1 MAFWNKRRKK
11 QAPAQ
16 EQPPQERLLS
26 YRVANLQGIGTRQN
40 QEDAF
45 AFVNAVDVTEM
56 KRKGLLALVADGMG
70 GMEGGKIASETVIAA
85 MKDAFGGLDRQGNL
99 AESLKE
105 SVIFAGKQVFET
117 LGGRGGSTLVACL
130 FYEEQLYFA
139 SVGDSYLYLLRDG
152 ELLRLNRPHNVRQEL
167 WLETIHSGSMDPEP
181 ACADREADA
190 LTQFLGMDAIDDVDY
205 LHRPLALREGDLLLL
220 CSDGVAGVLT
230 EAEISACLQ
239 GNTPDRMCSS
249 LEQAILA
256 QNGKYQDNYTALVIR
271 CGY

>member
-11 QAPAQ
+11 QAVPQ
-16 EQPPQERLLS
+16 TIPPQERLLS

-70 GMEGGKIASETVIAA
+70 GMEGGKRASETVIAA

-99 AESLKE
+99 AEALKE
-105 SVIFAGKQVFET
+105 SVISAGQKVFE
-117 LGGRGGSTLVACL
+117 LLNGRGGSTLVACL
-130 FYEEQLYFA
+130 IYEEQLYYA

-152 ELLRLNRPHNVRQEL
+152 ELLRMNRPHNVRQDL
-167 WLETIHSGSMDPEP
+167 WLESIHCDSMDPEP
-181 ACADREADA
+181 ACANKEADA
-190 LTQFLGMDAIDDVDY
+190 LTQFLGMEDIEDVDY
-205 LHRPLALREGDLLLL
+205 LHRPLTLREGDLFLL

-239 GNTPDRMCSS
+239 GDTPDQMCSK
-249 LEQAILA
+249 LEQAVLA
-256 QNGKYQDNYTALVIR
+256 QNRKYQDNYTALIIR